1 MKKYWIIFKNSLQTS
16 LAYRFNTFAFLIAEL
31 FSLVIIIYLWLSI
44 YRQGNQIGNYTLNS
58 LIIYYIFTK
67 FISLLINA
75 QDTARIIGD
84 SIRQGDIINY
94 LVKPIN
100 FQFESFFSN
109 FGAVTY
115 NFMAYSFIFL
125 IILLFFPGISINI
138 LSAVLFILFILMA
151 IVINFLINYIIGI
164 STFYLG
170 FIMGINFIMF
180 NITLFLSGNLI
191 PLDMLPS
198 LAYKIV
204 GFLPF
209 KYLAFVPISIV
220 TGKIGLDGLMPLLA
234 RGLFWI
240 LALYLIALILY
251 KKGLK
256 NYEAYGG

>member
-16 LAYRFNTFAFLIAEL
+16 MAYRFNTFAFLIAEL
-31 FSLVIIIYLWLSI
+31 FSLAVIIYLWLSI
-44 YRQGNQIGNYTLNS
+44 YRQGNQIGNYTLSS

-115 NFMAYSFIFL
+115 NFLAYSFIFL
-125 IILLFFPGISINI
+125 IILLFFHGISINI

-180 NITLFLSGNLI
+180 NITLFLSGSLI

-198 LAYKIV
+198 LVYKIV

-209 KYLAFVPISIV
+209 KYLAFVPISVV

-234 RGLFWI
+234 HGLFWI
-240 LALYLIALILY
+240 LALYLVALILY

>member
-1 MKKYWIIFKNSLQTS
+1 M
-16 LAYRFNTFAFLIAEL
+16 AYRFNTFAFLIAEL

-44 YRQGNQIGNYTLNS
+44 YRQGNQIGNYTLNG
-58 LIIYYIFTK
+58 LIIYYVFTK
-67 FISLLINA
+67 IINLLIYA
-75 QDTARIIGD
+75 RDTARIIGD
-84 SIRQGDIINY
+84 SIREGDIINY

-109 FGAVTY
+109 LGAVAY
-115 NFMAYSFIFL
+115 NFLAYSLIFL
-125 IILLFFPGISINI
+125 VILLFFHGISINI
-138 LSAVLFILFILMA
+138 LAAVLFILFIFMA
-151 IVINFLINYIIGI
+151 IIINFLINYIIGI

-180 NITLFLSGNLI
+180 NITLFLSGSLI

-198 LAYKIV
+198 VVYKIIN
-204 GFLPF
+204 FLPF
-209 KYLAFVPISIV
+209 KYLAFVPISII
-220 TGKIGLDGLMPLLA
+220 TGKISLNSLMPLLA
-234 RGLFWI
+234 HGLFWI